1 MRVKWANQPK
11 VKDGHIDIKVEVE
24 VDAAYRGKKRV
35 GKIKNCSHRLTGS
48 SHNPPHLFS
57 WKLLEYLKET
67 QVSTNLHWSS
77 RGRNSCP
84 IENYWKKTQCFT
96 FWGTEGEFFPDV
108 AFLAPRTLL
117 LLLLGLFVPFFFCF
131 GFTLCCCLWNSK
143 RSANL
148 LISRPREAFW
158 VFLLP
163 HGSELFPE
171 PLLMHLLT
179 FLFLRLGNFCSSW
192 KSFSRFES
200 RLAGRCRFSLK
211 ECLWKFSS
219 FSTPVLSFSESSS
232 ISFHSSSCTS
242 SLCSSSPSG
251 DKKCLVPKLGFKES
265 PHQQW
270 HTSCPGL
277 RQMAVN
283 QLWVTSL
290 FPVM

>member
-1 MRVKWANQPK
+1 MKLPTKGRRGSARSRTALIVSLAAPTTLRTCS
-11 VKDGHIDIKVEVE
+11 VEN
-24 VDAAYRGKKRV
+24 Y
-35 GKIKNCSHRLTGS
+35 
-48 SHNPPHLFS
+48 
-57 WKLLEYLKET
+57 WKET
-67 QVSTNLHWSS
+67 QLCTNLHWLSC
-77 RGRNSCP
+77 GRNSCP
-84 IENYWKKTQCFT
+84 IENYWKKPQFFT

-117 LLLLGLFVPFFFCF
+117 LLLLGLFVPFLCCF

-148 LISRPREAFW
+148 LISRPREGFG
-158 VFLLP
+158 VFLLL
-163 HGSELFPE
+163 HGFELFPE

-179 FLFLRLGNFCSSW
+179 FLFLRLGNFCSNW

-200 RLAGRCRFSLK
+200 RLAGCCRFSLK

-251 DKKCLVPKLGFKES
+251 DKKCLVPKFGFKES

-270 HTSCPGL
+270 HTSGPGL
-277 RQMAVN
+277 PQMAVN
-283 QLWVTSL
+283 QFLVTAL
-290 FPVM
+290 FPVMQCLTNIR